1 LGNYNFDKDLLTAKK
16 TERYVGDLI
25 MSKGAT
31 AIAYNHDGDYDLM
44 VRMHSGEVITF
55 EIKEDF
61 MTGTTGNIA
70 LEFESRG
77 KPSGI
82 QRSKADFYIY
92 VTHMKDCI
100 VQYTLLHTSTLKE
113 MIKTK
118 QYITIITGGDKDSQT
133 KFYIF
138 KDYVFLKNGKL
149 FHQTGIQESNG
160 TIKEQ

>member
-1 LGNYNFDKDLLTAKK
+1 MGNYNFDKDLLTAKK
-16 TERYVGDLI
+16 TEKYVGDLI

-44 VRMHSGEVITF
+44 VRMRSGEVITF

-61 MTGTTGNIA
+61 MTGKTGNIA

-82 QRSKADFYIY
+82 QTSKADFYIY

-100 VQYTLLHTSTLKE
+100 VQYTLFHTPTLKE
-113 MIKTK
+113 IIKSKLYTS
-118 QYITIITGGDKDSQT
+118 IITGGDEGSQT
-133 KFYIF
+133 RFYIF
-138 KDYVFLKNGKL
+138 KDSVFLKNGKII
-149 FHQTGIQESNG
+149 HQIGASQ
-160 TIKEQ
+160 